1 MAKRAEHGES
11 KFVIYGAICSNVGIA
26 VSKYAAALVTGS
38 SAMLAEG
45 IHSTVDSCDSLLL
58 LVGLH
63 RSERPADEGHPF
75 GHGKELYFWTLLVA
89 VLIFGVGGGM
99 GVYEGITHLLHPEP
113 LNDPFW
119 NYVVLGVGVL
129 LEGTSFVI
137 AVRNF
142 LKSKAEGV
150 SIFRAI
156 RRGKDPTVF
165 TVMFEDAAALLGL
178 LFAFLGV
185 FLGHLLDN
193 PYLDGSASIAIGLL
207 LGCVAAWLAA
217 ESKGLLVGEA
227 ALPNEVA
234 AIEKAA
240 RDDPAV
246 TRARRPVTMYLGPRS
261 ILVGLDVNFDDALT
275 ADRIEEAVRRLE
287 EAVKKAVP
295 KVTHVYIEAR
305 SLTRGDR

>member
-1 MAKRAEHGES
+1 MAEAGES
-11 KFVIYGAICSNVGIA
+11 KIVVYGAICSNVGIA
-26 VSKYAAALVTGS
+26 VCKYVAALITGS
-38 SAMLAEG
+38 SAMLAEA
-45 IHSTVDSCDSLLL
+45 IHSTVDSCDSVLL
-58 LVGLH
+58 LVGLS
-63 RSERPADEGHPF
+63 RSKRPADETHPF

-89 VLIFGVGGGM
+89 VLIFGIGGGM
-99 GVYEGITHLLHPEP
+99 GIYEGITHLLHPEP
-113 LNDPFW
+113 LTDPLW
-119 NYVVLGVGVL
+119 NYVVLGIGVV
-129 LEGTSFVI
+129 LEGASFVI

-142 LKSKAEGV
+142 LKSKPEGV
-150 SIFRAI
+150 SIFRAV

-185 FLGHLLDN
+185 FLGHVLEN
-193 PYLDGSASIAIGLL
+193 PYLDGAASIAIGLL

-246 TRARRPVTMYLGPRS
+246 TRAGRPVTMYLGPQS

-305 SLTRGDR
+305 SLLRADR

>member
-1 MAKRAEHGES
+1 MADQGES
-11 KFVIYGAICSNVGIA
+11 KIVVYGAICSNVGIA
-26 VSKYAAALVTGS
+26 VCKYAAALITGS
-38 SAMLAEG
+38 SAMLAEA
-45 IHSTVDSCDSLLL
+45 IHSTVDSCDSVLL
-58 LVGLH
+58 LVGLS
-63 RSERPADEGHPF
+63 RSKRPPDETHPF

-99 GVYEGITHLLHPEP
+99 GIYEGITHILDPEP
-113 LNDPFW
+113 LTDPFW

-142 LKSKAEGV
+142 LKTKPDGV
-150 SIFRAI
+150 SVFRAV

-178 LFAFLGV
+178 LLAFLGV
-185 FLGHLLDN
+185 FLGHVLEN

-227 ALPNEVA
+227 ALPNEVE

-246 TRARRPVTMYLGPRS
+246 TRTRRPVTMYLGPRS